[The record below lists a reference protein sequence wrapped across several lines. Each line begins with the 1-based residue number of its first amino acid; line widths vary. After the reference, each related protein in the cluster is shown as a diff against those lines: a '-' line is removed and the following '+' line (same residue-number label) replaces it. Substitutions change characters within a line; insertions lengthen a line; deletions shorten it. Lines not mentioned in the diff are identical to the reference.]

1 LKDHL
6 SVWSGLRRKA
16 NKTFVKVK
24 IQSEIGVTNF
34 GFFMPIMIGLTGGIG
49 TGKTMVANVFAAM
62 GIPVFN
68 ADNAAKELMQ
78 NSHEIKEQLIKQFG
92 DKVYEDGILNKS
104 YLASVV
110 FSDPYQLELLN
121 AIVHPVTIQAAWDW
135 AKVQT
140 APYVIKEAALLFE
153 SNAVEGLDYVIGVTA
168 PLAIRTQRV
177 MSRDQS
183 TLEEVEQRMRN
194 QISDTIKMR
203 LCDGVIVNDN
213 VQLIIPQVLK
223 MHEFILAKLG
233 SSK

>member
-1 LKDHL
+1 
-6 SVWSGLRRKA
+6 
-16 NKTFVKVK
+16 
-24 IQSEIGVTNF
+24 
-34 GFFMPIMIGLTGGIG
+34 MPIMIGLTGGIG
-49 TGKTMVANVFAAM
+49 AGKTMVANVFAAM

-78 NSHEIKEQLIKQFG
+78 NSPQIKEQLIKQFG
-92 DKVYEDGILNKS
+92 DKVYENGILNKS

-177 MSRDQS
+177 MARDQS